1 MGVDELTKNIDF
13 GVIELSVIKIGAHDN
28 TLCGRYSELIVKP
41 DQIYTKLFI
50 CCELFSMSFSGNN
63 M

>member
-1 MGVDELTKNIDF
+1 MSVDELTKNIDF

-41 DQIYTKLFI
+41 GSDLYQVVHLQRA
-50 CCELFSMSFSGNN
+50 L
-63 M
+63 